1 MAYRG
6 GVFLAVSLLLLGG
19 CGTSTSSGA
28 TQPFLT
34 SVHQMAPDIGGY
46 STDSDLVRLGHAVCD
61 DLSSGASLQQVA
73 DRVGYIGAGAR
84 LPSADLGA
92 VMMAATETMCPRYSK
107 LFGSGGP
114 G

>member
-1 MAYRG
+1 MA
-6 GVFLAVSLLLLGG
+6 LSLLLLAG
-19 CGTSTSSGA
+19 CGTASASGA

-34 SVHQMAPDIGGY
+34 EVHQAAPDIGSYGN
-46 STDSDLVRLGHAVCD
+46 DSDLVRLGHAVCD

-73 DRVGYIGAGAR
+73 DRVGYVGAGAK

-92 VMMAATETMCPRYSK
+92 VMMAATQTMCPRYSK